1 MKIVEFLIFF
11 LVVTFTLSI
20 FITCSNQQIPREHRD
35 VEVST
40 STSPVKIFNPTQP
53 KKRPTPHPTITPV
66 PTPTSTAVV
75 TPTQEIEKKFVPLST
90 PTVTPTP
97 GPPSSYVDEMAKL
110 IYEDGIDANQLR
122 LTSVSRKMWTNKSMN
137 CPVPGIYYEPFVNPD
152 YGYIYTIGSDNL
164 EWVYHADSSGKLT
177 INCTKVN
184 QSKDK
189 KLNIFNAYSL
199 EKTNEIY
206 LYRRNQKNDFSL
218 IAEITDQDD
227 ISTFL
232 KYLDIFIPITKTSN
246 CKTFFQISFAT
257 DSGNKSFEWLCEEN
271 KNIIRGK
278 GLDWDGM
285 DGTAP
290 KQLGN
295 IIGKYLIGKPMP
307 IVPGM

>member
-1 MKIVEFLIFF
+1 MKSFEFLIFF
-11 LVVTFTLSI
+11 LVVTLTLSA
-20 FITCSNQQIPREHRD
+20 FITCSNQQTPPNNRTGEISAP
-35 VEVST
+35 T
-40 STSPVKIFNPTQP
+40 PTAKTINTTQP
-53 KKRPTPHPTITPV
+53 KKNPTPYPTITPV
-66 PTPTSTAVV
+66 PTPTSTPVV
-75 TPTQEIEKKFVPLST
+75 TPTQEIEKLVPTST

-110 IYEDGIDANQLR
+110 IYEDGIEANQLR
-122 LTSVSRKMWTNKSMN
+122 LTSVSRKMWINKSMD
-137 CPVPGIYYEPFVNPD
+137 CPVPGIYYESFVNPD
-152 YGYIYTIGSDNL
+152 YGYIYTIESDDL
-164 EWVYHADSSGKLT
+164 EWVYHADSSGHLT

-218 IAEITDQDD
+218 IAEITDQND

-246 CKTFFQISFAT
+246 CKTFFQISFST

-271 KNIIRGK
+271 KNIIRGQD
-278 GLDWDGM
+278 LDWDGM

-295 IIGKYLIGKPMP
+295 IIGKYLIGDPMP